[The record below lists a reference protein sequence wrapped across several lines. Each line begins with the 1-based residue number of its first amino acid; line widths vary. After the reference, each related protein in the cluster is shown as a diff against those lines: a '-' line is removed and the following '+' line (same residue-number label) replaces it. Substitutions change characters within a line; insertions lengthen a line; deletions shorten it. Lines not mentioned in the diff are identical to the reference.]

1 MPRTA
6 ALNPKTREKL
16 LDAATSLML
25 SQGYNGTSVDAIC
38 AEAGVTKGSF
48 FHYFESKDELGRA
61 ALQRFCEKMGRKF
74 EIAIGLEKDPWK
86 RVLKYLDAVEDVA
99 NDPEAANGCLLGE
112 FSAELCDCNG
122 PMRSMCCG
130 GFQAWSEKLAGELAA
145 AKKAVAPRA
154 SWDPQEVAEHFIAVM
169 EGSLLMAKV
178 RKDPEIVAKNVRH
191 FRTYLKG
198 LCGK

>member
-16 LDAATSLML
+16 LDAATALMMA
-25 SQGYNGTSVDAIC
+25 QGYNGTSVDAIC

-48 FHYFESKDELGRA
+48 FHYFESKDALGRA
-61 ALQRFCEKMGRKF
+61 ALQRFCENMGRRF

-86 RVLKYLDAVEDVA
+86 RVLKYLDAVEDMA
-99 NDPEAANGCLLGE
+99 GDPGATRGCLLGE
-112 FSAELCDCNG
+112 FSGELCECDTS
-122 PMRSMCCG
+122 MRSLCCG
-130 GFQAWSEKLAGELAA
+130 GFQAWADKLGAELAA

-154 SWDPQEVAEHFIAVM
+154 SWDPAEVAEHFIAVL
-169 EGSLLMAKV
+169 EGSLLMAKA
-178 RKDPEIVAKNVRH
+178 RKDADVIAKNVRH
-191 FRTYLKG
+191 FRSYLKG

>member
-61 ALQRFCEKMGRKF
+61 ALQRFCTKMEWKF
-74 EIAIGLEKDPWK
+74 ELAIGLDKDPWK
-86 RVLKYLDAVEDVA
+86 RVLGYLDAVEQIA
-99 NDPEAANGCLLGE
+99 KDPEASRGCLLGG
-112 FSAELCDCNG
+112 FAAEMCDCNSAI
-122 PMRSMCCG
+122 RSQCCS
-130 GFQAWSEKLAGELAA
+130 GFRSWTEKFGEVLAA
-145 AKKAVAPRA
+145 AKKSVAPRA
-154 SWDPQEVAEHFIAVM
+154 AWDPHEVAEHFIAVL
-169 EGSLLMAKV
+169 EGSLLLTKAQ
-178 RKDPEIVAKNVRH
+178 RDPAVVARNVRH
-191 FRTYLKG
+191 FRAYLKG